1 MSIHCEDGQQLKM
14 VIMTYIFEQSQSRTS
29 STLIFFL
36 GVTSEEGQ
44 VLNCD
49 TLIAPTELPRYYR
62 LSKMSFN
69 VKFQYPWS
77 RTCIKTTGREPID

>member
-49 TLIAPTELPRYYR
+49 TLIAPTEYQGTIDYQKCHSMSNFNTLGVE
-62 LSKMSFN
+62 LVSKQQEES
-69 VKFQYPWS
+69 P
-77 RTCIKTTGREPID
+77 